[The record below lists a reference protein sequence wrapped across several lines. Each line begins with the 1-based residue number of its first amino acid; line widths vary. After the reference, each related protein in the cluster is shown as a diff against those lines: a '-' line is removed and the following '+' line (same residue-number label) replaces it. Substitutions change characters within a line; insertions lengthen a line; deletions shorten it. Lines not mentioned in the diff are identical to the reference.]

1 MDVNKEN
8 KKFKDKK
15 ETSIMKKKVL
25 AAILMG
31 TMVFSMADV
40 VEMIQKKKIAIK
52 KTMEQRKKPMQGKV

>member
-31 TMVFSMADV
+31 TMVFSMAACGGNDT
-40 VEMIQKKKIAIK
+40 KKEDSNK
-52 KTMEQRKKPMQGKV
+52 EN